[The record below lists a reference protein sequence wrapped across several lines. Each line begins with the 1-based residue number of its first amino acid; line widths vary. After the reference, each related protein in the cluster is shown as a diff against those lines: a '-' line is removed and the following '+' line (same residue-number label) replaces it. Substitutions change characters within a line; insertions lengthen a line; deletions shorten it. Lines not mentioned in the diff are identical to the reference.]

1 MLGYLQY
8 LFAAL
13 IVASARAPGVDVPA
27 RPDGWGI
34 ALAIVAFALGARL
47 TGVLMARRP
56 DDERRDALPG
66 LLLAMNAGRV
76 AALGLYYVILMKLG
90 GVHLPDALGIGT
102 WVLVP
107 WLVQLAPFALLTA
120 AAVWGLQPAADRILA
135 GWDRASTP
143 ILAEFRQAL
152 LPLVPVLVFFTID
165 DLTQETGQT
174 TAIGRALGILQ
185 RLPSIRAFS
194 LLAVVLLLLC
204 LVPFVLRIVW
214 RAKPMPPSP
223 LRERL
228 EAYSKR
234 IGFRYREILVWPAGG
249 DVINA
254 AVIGA
259 FPMFR
264 YVLIT
269 DGLLHTLSPDEVEA
283 VYAHEAGHAR
293 RGHILLFF
301 GFTGVLS
308 LVGFVPGVAQFLDSV
323 LPANTLLRGLIA
335 LLVWLGVVMGWISRR
350 FEQEADVFGLDTIPL
365 PPGADPAEH
374 PFGRALDRIGHEV
387 GGIREITGWRHFSIA
402 DRVAFVRSYLTDEA
416 VRRSYRR
423 SILLLRG
430 SLLLVIGAFT
440 VAAALPIPSEIRAAS
455 TLWKSES
462 EPDNSMLLAFS
473 RAVNAPD
480 RANRMGF
487 LAEAARFAT
496 ESGRDEA
503 ALRWLRES
511 YAMGNRTPGHV
522 VLYAETLER
531 TGRPLGAKRLWNELA
546 ERADLSSAER
556 DFARRRAAADQPR

>member
-8 LFAAL
+8 LVAAL
-13 IVASARAPGVDVPA
+13 IAASARAPGADVPA
-27 RPDGWGI
+27 RPHGWGI
-34 ALAIVAFALGARL
+34 AITLVAFALSARL
-47 TGVLMARRP
+47 AGTLMARRP

-76 AALGLYYVILMKLG
+76 VALGLHYVIQMKLG
-90 GVHLPDALGIGT
+90 GVHLPETLGIST

-120 AAVWGLQPAADRILA
+120 AAVWGLQPAANRILA
-135 GWDRASTP
+135 GWERPITP

-152 LPLVPVLVFFTID
+152 LPLVPVLVFFAID

-194 LLAVVLLLLC
+194 LLAVVLVLLC
-204 LVPFVLRIVW
+204 LTPFVLRIVW

-223 LRERL
+223 LRARL

-269 DGLLHTLSPDEVEA
+269 DGLLNTLSPDEVEA

-301 GFTGVLS
+301 GFTGVLG
-308 LVGFVPGVAQFLDSV
+308 LVGLVPGVAQFLDAV
-323 LPANTLLRGLIA
+323 LPAHPLLRPLIL

-365 PPGADPAEH
+365 PPGADPSEH
-374 PFGRALDRIGHEV
+374 PFGRALDRIGQEV

-416 VRRSYRR
+416 VRRRYRR
-423 SILLLRG
+423 GILWLRG
-430 SLLLVIGAFT
+430 SLLLVIGGFT
-440 VAAALPIPSEIRAAS
+440 VAAAYPIPAEIRAAS
-455 TLWKSES
+455 VLWRSES
-462 EPDNSMLLAFS
+462 EPDNSMLLAFA

-480 RANRMGF
+480 RANRMGY
-487 LAEAARFAT
+487 LAEAARFAA

-511 YAMGNRTPGHV
+511 YALGNRTPVHV
-522 VLYAETLER
+522 LRYAEALER
-531 TGRPLGAKRLWNELA
+531 SGRPLGAKRLWSELA
-546 ERADLSSAER
+546 ERPDLSPAER
-556 DFARRRAAADQPR
+556 EFARRRASAEEPR